1 MPQGRIIDA
10 GDDLL
15 RVSGELVFATAAD
28 LLGQFDQLQVAGREL
43 TIDLSSVGDCDSAGL
58 ALLLEW
64 QERARR
70 RGGRVRYLKLPEP
83 LLGIARLSNAADL
96 IALAD

>member
-1 MPQGRIIDA
+1 MPQGSIIDG

-28 LLGQFDQLQVAGREL
+28 LLSQFDQLQVADRAL
-43 TIDLSSVGDCDSAGL
+43 TIDLSAVGDCDSAGL

-64 QERARR
+64 QDRAHR
-70 RGGRVRYLKLPEP
+70 RGGRVRYLALPEP

-96 IALAD
+96 IAAAE